1 MLNNLNANVMDRLF
15 SFSTGFG
22 IPMSDISASSDT
34 LEQNVHIEASFPN
47 VQNSKEIEDAFNNL
61 VNIASQH
68 AYNTQR

>member
-15 SFSTGFG
+15 SLSTGFG

-47 VQNSKEIEDAFNNL
+47 VQNSKEIEDAFNNF